1 MGWGGEKGKE
11 KTLKSFKRISVN
23 SSKTSLC
30 DVSQS
35 IVDQIE
41 ERIAT
46 VNPLLSIPTMG
57 INTGTKHTNLQRIF
71 FFSFHCTSRT
81 AVEIRVFLVSLFPG
95 RQQSMRKSREC
106 WTVRLSVSLCN
117 CRDLVLTVIVTR
129 QNESLLLSRLEVKG
143 SDLGSMLPLR
153 KNMQFKPYHYYESSF
168 FTFLLS
174 TFFQKEIS
182 MPPLHS
188 LSISTKTKKFFQ
200 SPKTRYAVNHF
211 NSSLSIPPVLTYP
224 LINAYLTYLHARKK
238 GEIQ

>member
-57 INTGTKHTNLQRIF
+57 INTGTKHTQTCRVFF
-71 FFSFHCTSRT
+71 FFSFHCTSRK
-81 AVEIRVFLVSLFPG
+81 ALKIRVSLVSLFPG

-117 CRDLVLTVIVTR
+117 CRGLVPTVIVTR
-129 QNESLLLSRLEVKG
+129 QNESLLPSRLEVKG
-143 SDLGSMLPLR
+143 SDLGSMLP
-153 KNMQFKPYHYYESSF
+153 
-168 FTFLLS
+168 
-174 TFFQKEIS
+174 
-182 MPPLHS
+182 
-188 LSISTKTKKFFQ
+188 
-200 SPKTRYAVNHF
+200 
-211 NSSLSIPPVLTYP
+211 
-224 LINAYLTYLHARKK
+224 
-238 GEIQ
+238 